1 LTDKTEFLRNPFE
14 TRETERVSVD
24 FELTDEQKDIVKA
37 AREFAE
43 GEFQDLAQECD
54 RNEEFPRDLWMKA
67 CDLGFVGVF
76 IKEAYGGAGLGFLE
90 HCLINE
96 EFWRVDPGIGAS
108 ILSTTFGSEMIQLFG
123 TEGQKKKWLTPL
135 IQGEAI
141 TGAAITEP
149 DAGSDVSSVNTTAI
163 LDGNDYVIN
172 GNKMFITNGTIA
184 NFLQILC
191 VTEPEASSRHR
202 RFSVITT
209 ETDREGFEANKLKN
223 KLGIRAS
230 DTAEISLS
238 DVRVPRGNLI
248 GEPGR
253 GFHQFMV
260 FFDHTRLHIC
270 AQAVGL
276 AQGAMEQA
284 INHVQQRHQFGKPLA
299 SFQATQFKIAEMA
312 TRIEAGRTLYQK
324 AAWLVDIGQIEPHL
338 ISMAKWFSGET
349 AVRVADEALQLHG
362 GYGFIGDYDIER
374 FYRDS
379 KIVEIYEGTKE
390 IEKMI
395 IARKLLGKY

>member
-1 LTDKTEFLRNPFE
+1 MNFDLTE
-14 TRETERVSVD
+14 
-24 FELTDEQKDIVKA
+24 EQKDIIKA

-43 GEFQDLAQECD
+43 KEFPNLAQECD
-54 RNEEFPRDLWMKA
+54 REEKSPKHLWEKA
-67 CDLGFVGVF
+67 CKLGFVGVF
-76 IKEAYGGAGLGFLE
+76 IPEAYGGAGLGFLE

-96 EFWRVDPGIGAS
+96 EFWRIDPGIASS
-108 ILSTTFGSEMIQLFG
+108 ILSATFGSEMICLFG
-123 TEGQKKKWLTPL
+123 NEEQKKKLLPSL
-135 IQGEAI
+135 VQGRAI

-149 DAGSDVSSVNTTAI
+149 DAGSDVSSVSTTAV
-163 LDGNDYVIN
+163 LQGDEYVIN
-172 GNKMFITNGTIA
+172 GNKTFITNGTTS
-184 NFLQILC
+184 NFLQVLC
-191 VTEPEASSRHR
+191 LTDPHAKSRHD
-202 RFSVITT
+202 RFSVITV
-209 ETDREGFEANKLKN
+209 ETDRKGFEASKLKN

-230 DTAEISLS
+230 DTAEISFS
-238 DVRVPRGNLI
+238 DVRVPQENLI
-248 GEPGR
+248 GTAGQ
-253 GFHQFMV
+253 GFQQFMV

-284 INHVQQRHQFGKPLA
+284 IKHVRERRQFGKPLA

-312 TRIEAGRTLYQK
+312 TRIEAGRNLYQK
-324 AAWLVDIGQIEPHL
+324 AAWLLDQGRVNPSL
-338 ISMAKWFSGET
+338 ISMAKWFTGET

-362 GYGFIGDYDIER
+362 GYGFMGDYNIER

-395 IARKLLGKY
+395 IARALLGKY